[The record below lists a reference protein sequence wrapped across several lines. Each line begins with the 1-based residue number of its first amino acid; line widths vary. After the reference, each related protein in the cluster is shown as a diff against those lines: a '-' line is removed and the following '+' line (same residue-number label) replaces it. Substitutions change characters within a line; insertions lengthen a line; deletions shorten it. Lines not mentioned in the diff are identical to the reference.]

1 MPFTFNS
8 NNFPFVKI
16 TFLGKIKTDIEFDE
30 FADLWEKLYER
41 QEPFVLIFDTI
52 KMKIPVLKY
61 SIKMTEFIKK
71 LKKKNPQYLQK
82 SIIIVKKKII
92 VSLLDFIFLIQ
103 PPVAPVYV
111 TKNSID
117 SFDNINKIK
126 VIKKFYPRKY
136 LGI

>member
-1 MPFTFNS
+1 MPFIFN
-8 NNFPFVKI
+8 NDNFPFVKI

-30 FADLWEKLYER
+30 FIDLWEKLYER
-41 QEPFVLIFDTI
+41 QKPFILIFDTF
-52 KMKIPVLKY
+52 KMKIPALKY
-61 SIKMTEFIKK
+61 SIKMAEFIKK

-82 SIIIVKKKII
+82 SIIIVKKRII

-117 SFDNINKIK
+117 NFDNINKIK